1 MLASLSWRENQAK
14 EPENPCKICLVC
26 WLSVAIREKVWYTPW
41 KSLPRE
47 SKIYKEES
55 RVDPFIMDL
64 DSASI
69 GMLAALIILV
79 AFSAYFSATETAFTS
94 LNRIRLKARADD
106 GNLRAARTLKLAED
120 YDKLLSTI
128 LIGNN
133 VVNITATTVATV
145 LCTRW
150 FHQYGPTVS
159 TVALTVII
167 LIFGEISP
175 KSLAKENAERWA
187 LFATPLL
194 RILMVLFTP
203 ANFLF
208 SQWKLLLGR
217 LFRKKDDEGITEEEL
232 VGMVDQAETEGGL
245 DSHESDL
252 IRNAIEFNDMEVSEI
267 LTPRVDLEALADTA
281 TMEEAAAMYA
291 DSGFS
296 RLPIYHD
303 SIDNIIGVLHEKDF
317 YAAYCRGVKRLSE
330 LKSSVLYTT
339 ETARISDLLRQLQQN
354 KVHMAVVV
362 DEYGGTQGIVTM
374 EDIMEE
380 LVGEIWD
387 EHDEVIE
394 EFRKQSD
401 GSYLVACSA
410 DLDDL
415 YDLFDMKPSEEYDAS
430 SVSGWVM
437 EEIGRVPDVGDR
449 FQADGLDVCVTRV
462 EHRRVMEIRVR
473 PLPPEREEPEKAHAH
488 SGT

>member
-1 MLASLSWRENQAK
+1 MDSST
-14 EPENPCKICLVC
+14 
-26 WLSVAIREKVWYTPW
+26 VA
-41 KSLPRE
+41 
-47 SKIYKEES
+47 
-55 RVDPFIMDL
+55 
-64 DSASI
+64 
-69 GMLAALIILV
+69 MLAALAALIAL
-79 AFSAYFSATETAFTS
+79 SAYFSATETAFTS
-94 LNRIRLKARADD
+94 LNRIRLKTRADD
-106 GNLRAARTLKLAED
+106 GDKRAARTLALAAD
-120 YDKLLSTI
+120 YDRLLSTL

-133 VVNITATTVATV
+133 IVNNVATTIGAV
-145 LCTRW
+145 L
-150 FHQYGPTVS
+150 FIKLIGSAKGPTVS
-159 TVALTVII
+159 ATVLTVVI
-167 LIFGEISP
+167 LVFGEVTP
-175 KSLAKENAERWA
+175 KSLAKERPEVWA
-187 LFATPLL
+187 IAATPLL
-194 RILMVLFTP
+194 RVLAVLLTP
-203 ANFLF
+203 VNFLF
-208 SQWKLLLGR
+208 TQWKKLLRVLLR
-217 LFRKKDDEGITEEEL
+217 HQDDDGITEEEL
-232 VGMVDQAETEGGL
+232 MGMVDQAETEGSL
-245 DSHESDL
+245 DQHESDL

-291 DSGFS
+291 SSGFS

-449 FQADGLDVCVTRV
+449 FRADGLEVCVTRV

-473 PLPPEREEPEKAHAH
+473 RLPKEDAAPEKVHAH

>member
-1 MLASLSWRENQAK
+1 
-14 EPENPCKICLVC
+14 
-26 WLSVAIREKVWYTPW
+26 
-41 KSLPRE
+41 
-47 SKIYKEES
+47 
-55 RVDPFIMDL
+55 
-64 DSASI
+64 
-69 GMLAALIILV
+69 MLAALAALIAL
-79 AFSAYFSATETAFTS
+79 SAYFSATETAFTS
-94 LNRIRLKARADD
+94 LNRIRLKTRADD
-106 GNLRAARTLKLAED
+106 GDKRAARTLALAAD
-120 YDKLLSTI
+120 YDRLLSTL

-133 VVNITATTVATV
+133 IVNNVATTIGAV
-145 LCTRW
+145 L
-150 FHQYGPTVS
+150 FIKLIGSAKGPTVS
-159 TVALTVII
+159 ATVLTVVI
-167 LIFGEISP
+167 LVFGEVTP
-175 KSLAKENAERWA
+175 KSLAKERPEAWA
-187 LFATPLL
+187 IVATPLL
-194 RILMVLFTP
+194 RVMAVLLTP
-203 ANFLF
+203 VNFLF
-208 SQWKLLLGR
+208 TQWKKLLRVLLR
-217 LFRKKDDEGITEEEL
+217 HQDDDGITEEEL
-232 VGMVDQAETEGGL
+232 MGMVDQAETEGSL
-245 DSHESDL
+245 DQHESDL

-291 DSGFS
+291 SSGFS

-317 YAAYCRGVKRLSE
+317 YAAYCRGAKRLSE

-473 PLPPEREEPEKAHAH
+473 RLPKEDAAPEKVHAH

>member
-1 MLASLSWRENQAK
+1 
-14 EPENPCKICLVC
+14 
-26 WLSVAIREKVWYTPW
+26 
-41 KSLPRE
+41 
-47 SKIYKEES
+47 
-55 RVDPFIMDL
+55 
-64 DSASI
+64 
-69 GMLAALIILV
+69 MLAALVALV
-79 AFSAYFSATETAFTS
+79 ALSAYFSATETAFTS
-94 LNRIRLKARADD
+94 LNRIRLKTRADD
-106 GNLRAARTLKLAED
+106 GDKRAARTLALAAD
-120 YDKLLSTI
+120 FDRLLSTL

-133 VVNITATTVATV
+133 IVNNVATTIGAV
-145 LCTRW
+145 L
-150 FHQYGPTVS
+150 FIQLIGSGKGPTVS
-159 TVALTVII
+159 ATVLTIVI
-167 LIFGEISP
+167 LIFGEVTP
-175 KSLAKENAERWA
+175 KSLAKERPEAWA
-187 LFATPLL
+187 IVATPLL
-194 RILMVLFTP
+194 RVMAVLLTP
-203 ANFLF
+203 VNFLF
-208 SQWKLLLGR
+208 TQWKKLLRVLLR
-217 LFRKKDDEGITEEEL
+217 HQDDDGITEEEL
-232 VGMVDQAETEGGL
+232 MGMVDQAETEGSL
-245 DSHESDL
+245 DQHESDL

-415 YDLFDMKPSEEYDAS
+415 YDLFDMKPGQEYDAS

-462 EHRRVMEIRVR
+462 EHRRVIEIQVRV
-473 PLPPEREEPEKAHAH
+473 LPEEEPEAK
-488 SGT
+488 

>member
-1 MLASLSWRENQAK
+1 
-14 EPENPCKICLVC
+14 
-26 WLSVAIREKVWYTPW
+26 
-41 KSLPRE
+41 
-47 SKIYKEES
+47 
-55 RVDPFIMDL
+55 
-64 DSASI
+64 
-69 GMLAALIILV
+69 MLAALAALIAL
-79 AFSAYFSATETAFTS
+79 SAYFSATETAFTS
-94 LNRIRLKARADD
+94 LNRIRLKTRADD
-106 GNLRAARTLKLAED
+106 GDKRAARTLALAAN
-120 YDKLLSTI
+120 YDRLLSTL

-133 VVNITATTVATV
+133 IVNNVATTIGAV
-145 LCTRW
+145 L
-150 FHQYGPTVS
+150 FIKLIGSAKGPTVS
-159 TVALTVII
+159 ATVLTVVI
-167 LIFGEISP
+167 LVFGEVTP
-175 KSLAKENAERWA
+175 KSLAKERPEVWA
-187 LFATPLL
+187 IAATPLL
-194 RILMVLFTP
+194 RVMAVLLTP
-203 ANFLF
+203 VNFLF
-208 SQWKLLLGR
+208 TQWKKLLRVLLR
-217 LFRKKDDEGITEEEL
+217 HQDDDGITEEEL
-232 VGMVDQAETEGGL
+232 MGMVDQAETEGSL
-245 DSHESDL
+245 DQHESDL

-291 DSGFS
+291 SSGFS

>member
-1 MLASLSWRENQAK
+1 
-14 EPENPCKICLVC
+14 
-26 WLSVAIREKVWYTPW
+26 
-41 KSLPRE
+41 
-47 SKIYKEES
+47 
-55 RVDPFIMDL
+55 
-64 DSASI
+64 
-69 GMLAALIILV
+69 MLAALVALV
-79 AFSAYFSATETAFTS
+79 ALSAYFSATETAFTS
-94 LNRIRLKARADD
+94 LNRIRLKTRADD
-106 GNLRAARTLKLAED
+106 GDKRAARTLALAAD
-120 YDKLLSTI
+120 FDRLLSTL

-133 VVNITATTVATV
+133 IVNNVATTIGAV
-145 LCTRW
+145 L
-150 FHQYGPTVS
+150 FIQLIGPGKGPTVS
-159 TVALTVII
+159 ATVLTVVI
-167 LIFGEISP
+167 LIFGEVTP
-175 KSLAKENAERWA
+175 KSLAKERPEAWA
-187 LFATPLL
+187 IVATPLL
-194 RILMVLFTP
+194 RVMAVLLTP
-203 ANFLF
+203 VNFLF
-208 SQWKLLLGR
+208 TQWKKLLRVLLR
-217 LFRKKDDEGITEEEL
+217 HQDDDGITEEEL
-232 VGMVDQAETEGGL
+232 MGMVDQAETEGSL
-245 DSHESDL
+245 DQPESDL

-387 EHDEVIE
+387 EHDEVVE

-415 YDLFDMKPSEEYDAS
+415 YDLFDMKPGQEYDAS

-473 PLPPEREEPEKAHAH
+473 PLPPEKEEPEKAHAH

>member
-1 MLASLSWRENQAK
+1 MDSST
-14 EPENPCKICLVC
+14 
-26 WLSVAIREKVWYTPW
+26 VA
-41 KSLPRE
+41 
-47 SKIYKEES
+47 
-55 RVDPFIMDL
+55 
-64 DSASI
+64 
-69 GMLAALIILV
+69 MLAALVALV
-79 AFSAYFSATETAFTS
+79 ALSAYFSATETAFTS
-94 LNRIRLKARADD
+94 LNRIRLKTRADD
-106 GNLRAARTLKLAED
+106 GDKRAARTLALAAD
-120 YDKLLSTI
+120 FDRLLSTL

-133 VVNITATTVATV
+133 IVNNVATTIGAV
-145 LCTRW
+145 L
-150 FHQYGPTVS
+150 FIKLIGSAKGPTVS
-159 TVALTVII
+159 ATVLTVVI
-167 LIFGEISP
+167 LVFGEVTP
-175 KSLAKENAERWA
+175 KSLAKERPEVWA
-187 LFATPLL
+187 IAATPLL
-194 RILMVLFTP
+194 RVMAVLLTP
-203 ANFLF
+203 VNFLF
-208 SQWKLLLGR
+208 TQWKKLLRVLLR
-217 LFRKKDDEGITEEEL
+217 HQDDDGITEEEL
-232 VGMVDQAETEGGL
+232 MGMVDQAETEGSL
-245 DSHESDL
+245 DQHESDL

-291 DSGFS
+291 SSGFS

-449 FQADGLDVCVTRV
+449 FRADGLEVCVTRV

-473 PLPPEREEPEKAHAH
+473 RLPKGDAAPEKVHAH

>member
-1 MLASLSWRENQAK
+1 
-14 EPENPCKICLVC
+14 
-26 WLSVAIREKVWYTPW
+26 
-41 KSLPRE
+41 
-47 SKIYKEES
+47 
-55 RVDPFIMDL
+55 
-64 DSASI
+64 
-69 GMLAALIILV
+69 MLAALVALV
-79 AFSAYFSATETAFTS
+79 ALSAYFSATETAFTS
-94 LNRIRLKARADD
+94 LNRIRLKTRADD
-106 GNLRAARTLKLAED
+106 GDKRAARTLALAAD
-120 YDKLLSTI
+120 FDRLLSTL

-133 VVNITATTVATV
+133 IVNNVATTIGAV
-145 LCTRW
+145 L
-150 FHQYGPTVS
+150 FIQLIGPGKGPTVS
-159 TVALTVII
+159 ATVLTVVI
-167 LIFGEISP
+167 LIFGEVTP
-175 KSLAKENAERWA
+175 KSLAKERPEAWA
-187 LFATPLL
+187 IVATPLL
-194 RILMVLFTP
+194 RVMAVLLTP
-203 ANFLF
+203 VNFLF
-208 SQWKLLLGR
+208 TQWKKLLRVLLR
-217 LFRKKDDEGITEEEL
+217 HQDDDGITEEEL
-232 VGMVDQAETEGGL
+232 MGMVDQAETEGSL
-245 DSHESDL
+245 DQHESDL

-330 LKSSVLYTT
+330 LKGSVLYTT
-339 ETARISDLLRQLQQN
+339 ETTRISDLLRQLQQN
-354 KVHMAVVV
+354 KVHMAVV

-430 SVSGWVM
+430 TVSGWVM

-473 PLPPEREEPEKAHAH
+473 PLPPEKEEPEKAHAH

>member
-1 MLASLSWRENQAK
+1 MDSST
-14 EPENPCKICLVC
+14 
-26 WLSVAIREKVWYTPW
+26 VA
-41 KSLPRE
+41 
-47 SKIYKEES
+47 
-55 RVDPFIMDL
+55 
-64 DSASI
+64 
-69 GMLAALIILV
+69 MLAALVALV
-79 AFSAYFSATETAFTS
+79 ALSAYFSATETAFTS
-94 LNRIRLKARADD
+94 LNRIRLKTRADD
-106 GNLRAARTLKLAED
+106 GDKRAARTLALAAD
-120 YDKLLSTI
+120 FDRLLSTL

-133 VVNITATTVATV
+133 IVNNVATTIGAV
-145 LCTRW
+145 L
-150 FHQYGPTVS
+150 FIQLIGPGKGPTVS
-159 TVALTVII
+159 ATVLTVVI
-167 LIFGEISP
+167 LIFGEVTP
-175 KSLAKENAERWA
+175 KSLAKERPEAWA
-187 LFATPLL
+187 IVATPLL
-194 RILMVLFTP
+194 RVMAVLLTP
-203 ANFLF
+203 VNFLF
-208 SQWKLLLGR
+208 TQWKKLLRVLLR
-217 LFRKKDDEGITEEEL
+217 HQDDDGITEEEL
-232 VGMVDQAETEGGL
+232 MGMVDQAETEGSL
-245 DSHESDL
+245 DQHESDL

-330 LKSSVLYTT
+330 LRSSVLYTT
-339 ETARISDLLRQLQQN
+339 ETTRISDLLRQLQQN

-387 EHDEVIE
+387 EHDEVVE

-415 YDLFDMKPSEEYDAS
+415 YDLFDMKPGQEYDAS
-430 SVSGWVM
+430 TVSGWVM

-473 PLPPEREEPEKAHAH
+473 PLPPEKEEPEKAHAH

>member
-1 MLASLSWRENQAK
+1 MDSST
-14 EPENPCKICLVC
+14 
-26 WLSVAIREKVWYTPW
+26 VA
-41 KSLPRE
+41 
-47 SKIYKEES
+47 
-55 RVDPFIMDL
+55 
-64 DSASI
+64 
-69 GMLAALIILV
+69 MLAALAALIAL
-79 AFSAYFSATETAFTS
+79 SAYFSATETAFTS
-94 LNRIRLKARADD
+94 LNRIRLKTRADD
-106 GNLRAARTLKLAED
+106 GDKRAARTLALAAD
-120 YDKLLSTI
+120 YDRLLSTL

-133 VVNITATTVATV
+133 IVNNVATTIGAV
-145 LCTRW
+145 L
-150 FHQYGPTVS
+150 FIKLIGSAKGPTVS
-159 TVALTVII
+159 ATVLTVVI
-167 LIFGEISP
+167 LVFGEVTP
-175 KSLAKENAERWA
+175 KSLAKERPEAWA
-187 LFATPLL
+187 IAATPLL
-194 RILMVLFTP
+194 RVLAVVLTP
-203 ANFLF
+203 VNFLF
-208 SQWKLLLGR
+208 TQWKKLLRVLLR
-217 LFRKKDDEGITEEEL
+217 HQDDGITEEEL
-232 VGMVDQAETEGGL
+232 MGMVDQAETEGSL
-245 DSHESDL
+245 DQHESDL

-291 DSGFS
+291 SSGFS

-317 YAAYCRGVKRLSE
+317 YAAYCRGAKRLSE

-437 EEIGRVPDVGDR
+437 EEIGRVPDAGDR
-449 FQADGLDVCVTRV
+449 FRADGLEVCVTRV

-473 PLPPEREEPEKAHAH
+473 RLPKEDAAPEKVHAH

>member
-1 MLASLSWRENQAK
+1 
-14 EPENPCKICLVC
+14 
-26 WLSVAIREKVWYTPW
+26 
-41 KSLPRE
+41 
-47 SKIYKEES
+47 
-55 RVDPFIMDL
+55 
-64 DSASI
+64 
-69 GMLAALIILV
+69 MLAALVALV
-79 AFSAYFSATETAFTS
+79 ALSAYFSATETAFTS
-94 LNRIRLKARADD
+94 LNRIRLKTRADD
-106 GNLRAARTLKLAED
+106 GDKRAARTLALAAD
-120 YDKLLSTI
+120 FDRLLSTL

-133 VVNITATTVATV
+133 IVNNVATTIGAV
-145 LCTRW
+145 L
-150 FHQYGPTVS
+150 FIQLIGSAKGPTVS
-159 TVALTVII
+159 ATVLTVVI
-167 LIFGEISP
+167 LIFGEVTP
-175 KSLAKENAERWA
+175 KSLAKERPEAWA
-187 LFATPLL
+187 IVATPLL
-194 RILMVLFTP
+194 RVMAVLLTP
-203 ANFLF
+203 VNFLF
-208 SQWKLLLGR
+208 TQWKKLLRVLLR
-217 LFRKKDDEGITEEEL
+217 HQDDDGITEEEL
-232 VGMVDQAETEGGL
+232 MGMVDQAETEGSL
-245 DSHESDL
+245 DQHESDL

-387 EHDEVIE
+387 EHDEE
-394 EFRKQSD
+394 EVFIRKVD
-401 GSYLVACSA
+401 KDTYLVDAA
-410 DLDDL
+410 MNFDDFAEFFHL
-415 YDLFDMKPSEEYDAS
+415 NEETEMT

-437 EEIGRVPDVGDR
+437 EQCDRVPEVGDR
-449 FQADGLDVCVTRV
+449 FSCQDLDVLVTRV
-462 EHRRVMEIRVR
+462 DNHRTCEIKVVR
-473 PLPPEREEPEKAHAH
+473 REA
-488 SGT
+488 SGGEITDET

>member
-1 MLASLSWRENQAK
+1 MDSST
-14 EPENPCKICLVC
+14 
-26 WLSVAIREKVWYTPW
+26 VA
-41 KSLPRE
+41 
-47 SKIYKEES
+47 
-55 RVDPFIMDL
+55 
-64 DSASI
+64 
-69 GMLAALIILV
+69 MLAALVALV
-79 AFSAYFSATETAFTS
+79 ALSAYFSATETAFTS
-94 LNRIRLKARADD
+94 LNRIRLKTRADD
-106 GNLRAARTLKLAED
+106 GDKRAARTLALAAD
-120 YDKLLSTI
+120 FDRLLSTL

-133 VVNITATTVATV
+133 IVNNVATTIGAV
-145 LCTRW
+145 L
-150 FHQYGPTVS
+150 FIQLIGPGKGPTVS
-159 TVALTVII
+159 ATVLTVVI
-167 LIFGEISP
+167 LIFGEVTP
-175 KSLAKENAERWA
+175 KSLAKERPEAWA
-187 LFATPLL
+187 IVATPLL
-194 RILMVLFTP
+194 RVMAVLLTP
-203 ANFLF
+203 VNFLF
-208 SQWKLLLGR
+208 TQWKKLLRVLLR
-217 LFRKKDDEGITEEEL
+217 HQDDDGITEEEL
-232 VGMVDQAETEGGL
+232 MGMVDQAETEGSL
-245 DSHESDL
+245 DQHESDL

-415 YDLFDMKPSEEYDAS
+415 YDLFDMKPGEEYEAS
-430 SVSGWVM
+430 TVSGWVM

>member
-1 MLASLSWRENQAK
+1 MER
-14 EPENPCKICLVC
+14 PEA
-26 WLSVAIREKVWYTPW
+26 WAI
-41 KSLPRE
+41 
-47 SKIYKEES
+47 
-55 RVDPFIMDL
+55 
-64 DSASI
+64 A
-69 GMLAALIILV
+69 
-79 AFSAYFSATETAFTS
+79 
-94 LNRIRLKARADD
+94 
-106 GNLRAARTLKLAED
+106 
-120 YDKLLSTI
+120 
-128 LIGNN
+128 
-133 VVNITATTVATV
+133 
-145 LCTRW
+145 
-150 FHQYGPTVS
+150 
-159 TVALTVII
+159 
-167 LIFGEISP
+167 
-175 KSLAKENAERWA
+175 
-187 LFATPLL
+187 ATPLL
-194 RILMVLFTP
+194 RVLAVVLTP
-203 ANFLF
+203 VNFLF
-208 SQWKLLLGR
+208 TQRKKLLRVLLR
-217 LFRKKDDEGITEEEL
+217 HQDDDGITEEEL
-232 VGMVDQAETEGGL
+232 MGMVDQAETEGSL
-245 DSHESDL
+245 DQHESDL

-291 DSGFS
+291 SSGFS

-317 YAAYCRGVKRLSE
+317 YAAYCRGAKRLSE

-449 FQADGLDVCVTRV
+449 FQADGLEVCVTRV

-473 PLPPEREEPEKAHAH
+473 RLPKEDAAPEKVHAH